1 MLDMGI
7 LVITGI
13 SAVMVLYRGMAKEAI
28 TLLTWIVASVV
39 ALKYGAAVGEMFGE
53 SISSEEV
60 VRNILGGVFIF
71 IVILI
76 IGAIINIVV
85 SKFIV
90 ISGFLVVDKIFGAGF
105 GILRSV
111 IIIVIML
118 LLVNGIFENEEW
130 WQNSVLLPKFQGLLE
145 YAESNLPE
153 NWIES
158 YKSWIQ
164 SYTEFTNNLITLGSS
179 NITP

>member
-1 MLDMGI
+1 
-7 LVITGI
+7 
-13 SAVMVLYRGMAKEAI
+13 
-28 TLLTWIVASVV
+28 
-39 ALKYGAAVGEMFGE
+39 
-53 SISSEEV
+53 
-60 VRNILGGVFIF
+60 
-71 IVILI
+71 
-76 IGAIINIVV
+76 
-85 SKFIV
+85 
-90 ISGFLVVDKIFGAGF
+90 
-105 GILRSV
+105 
-111 IIIVIML
+111 ML